1 MPARDGE
8 RVVTEVLVIGS
19 GAGGAT
25 IARTL
30 AELGHDVLVLEEG
43 HRVPSARYGGSSADA
58 FSTFYRNRGMTPIM
72 GPIPIGFV
80 EGACVGGSTEV
91 NSGFWHR
98 TPAET
103 LIRWNAVYGMED
115 VGPDAM
121 EPHFAWAEEALGVG
135 PFAGVLPP
143 STQVFQRGAQAMGWA
158 SKEVPRTAPGCR
170 ESNVCAM
177 GCPTGAKQGMS
188 ARMLPAAEAHGA
200 RVLSSCRVEAIL
212 HKDGRA
218 TGVLAVMRDRT
229 REGGRSKDAMSWVRI
244 EAEHVFVCAGPTQT
258 PALLRQ
264 SGITFHVGN
273 TLAIHPMLKVAARF
287 PEPMDADRHVLPLL
301 QVREFLPEI
310 TLGGAFFSPGHL
322 AMLLADGGP
331 ASLDAML
338 EARHMATYYVA
349 VRGTGTGTVRPS
361 LLRNGGARLRYTMS
375 SSELE
380 NLGRGM
386 ARLSLLLLRA
396 GASEVYPGIVGAP
409 VIRTEKEAGRSLD
422 GRLDRSR
429 VAATTVHAFSSC
441 PSGEARERCA
451 ADSWGRVYGFEN
463 LRVADASI
471 LPDSPGVNPQGSIMA
486 LARRNALHFHDAA
499 A

>member
-1 MPARDGE
+1 MPGAE
-8 RVVTEVLVIGS
+8 RVATEVLVVGS

-25 IARTL
+25 VARTL

-43 HRVPSARYGGSSADA
+43 HRVPAARYGGSSAEA
-58 FSTFYRNRGMTPIM
+58 FSTFYRNRGMTPIL

-115 VGPDAM
+115 IGPDAM
-121 EPHFAWAEEALGVG
+121 APHFLWAEDALGVG
-135 PFAGVLPP
+135 TFPGPLPP

-158 SKEVPRTAPGCR
+158 AKEVPRTAPGCR

-177 GCPTGAKQGMS
+177 GCPTGSKQGMT

-200 RVLSSCRVEAIL
+200 RVLSSCRAEAIL
-212 HKDGRA
+212 HDKGRV
-218 TGVLAVMRDRT
+218 TGVLAVIRDRT
-229 REGGRSKDAMSWVRI
+229 HGPDGRQKDAMSWVRI

-258 PALLRQ
+258 PALLRR

-273 TLAIHPMLKVAARF
+273 TLAIHPMMKVAARF
-287 PEPMDADRHVLPLL
+287 SEPMDADRHVLPLL

-331 ASLDAML
+331 RSLDAML

-361 LLRNGGARLRYTMS
+361 ALSSGGTRVRYTMS

-380 NLGRGM
+380 NLGRGI

-396 GASEVYPGIVGAP
+396 GAVEVYPGLVGASP
-409 VIRTEKEAGRSLD
+409 VRTEKEAGRWLD

-441 PSGEARERCA
+441 PSGETRERCA

-463 LRVADASI
+463 LRVADASM

-486 LARRNALHFHDAA
+486 LARRNALHFHDLAA
-499 A
+499 

>member
-1 MPARDGE
+1 MRPRDAE
-8 RVVTEVLVIGS
+8 RVTTEVLVIGS

-43 HRVPSARYGGSSADA
+43 PRVSNARYGGSSADA

-115 VGPDAM
+115 IGPDAM
-121 EPHFAWAEEALGVG
+121 DPHFAWAEQALGVG
-135 PFAGVLPP
+135 PFQGVLPP
-143 STQVFQRGAQAMGWA
+143 SSQVFQRGAQAMGWA
-158 SKEVPRTAPGCR
+158 SKEVPRMAPGCR

-200 RVLSSCRVEAIL
+200 RVLSSCRAEAIL
-212 HKDGRA
+212 HQGGRA
-218 TGVLAVMRDRT
+218 TGVLAVVRDRT
-229 REGGRSKDAMSWVRI
+229 SDGRQIAWVRI

-273 TLAIHPMLKVAARF
+273 TLAIHPMMKVAARF
-287 PEPMDADRHVLPLL
+287 PEPMDAAQHVLPLL

-322 AMLLADGGP
+322 AMLLADGGRD
-331 ASLDAML
+331 SLDAML
-338 EARHMATYYVA
+338 DARHMATYYVA
-349 VRGTGTGTVRPS
+349 VRGTGMGTVRPS

-375 SSELE
+375 QAELE
-380 NLGRGM
+380 NLGRGI

-396 GASEVYPGIVGAP
+396 GATAVYPGIVGAAA
-409 VIRTEKEAGRSLD
+409 IRTEKDAGRSLD

-441 PSGEARERCA
+441 PSGEAREKCA

-463 LRVADASI
+463 LRVADASM

-486 LARRNALHFHDAA
+486 LARRNALHFHAVAA
-499 A
+499 